1 MKNPPPNRS
10 SRAHQQGLFIP
21 LPQRDRVFAMGLAG
35 WGVAS
40 ANATFDGNREREI
53 EYPANILR
61 FSEGK
66 VLVDADLNVTVSGLP
81 PLRHGDSMSTGNNAV
96 GLRNGETL
104 MLCCTSSTPFFSCR
118 RLCSYERLTAFGN
131 ADGEEKRPL
140 PGPDD
145 GGRLSL
151 FVLASNGSS
160 ASALTRFRYRSTLR
174 CTAQPYCSWQI
185 VEGPC
190 EPQATQLRDGRVLLL
205 MRFSVTP
212 LMKAYSSDSA
222 FPGPLLMAFD
232 RD

>member
-53 EYPANILR
+53 MYPANILR

-104 MLCCTSSTPFFSCR
+104 MLCCTSSTPFFSCDLPAALFLRTTNGFWKCR
-118 RLCSYERLTAFGN
+118 RRGEAPVAWTRRWRQAVAVCISVQRVERSHSISLPLHVALHSAALLQL
-131 ADGEEKRPL
+131 ADRGWPL
-140 PGPDD
+140 RAAGD
-145 GGRLSL
+145 
-151 FVLASNGSS
+151 
-160 ASALTRFRYRSTLR
+160 
-174 CTAQPYCSWQI
+174 
-185 VEGPC
+185 
-190 EPQATQLRDGRVLLL
+190 AT
-205 MRFSVTP
+205 P
-212 LMKAYSSDSA
+212 
-222 FPGPLLMAFD
+222 
-232 RD
+232 